1 MSEHEKKAPT
11 KAEEYAKFCAERDEK
26 LKAEAD
32 ARLEKEGE
40 LDMKYSA
47 KLGTRGVDFEIVN
60 TAKGL
65 FVLRKPEWTVAKKY
79 NSIPVDKQ
87 TDEDVWNYVI
97 PHIVEPDS
105 NVARAV
111 MQEHGG
117 VAYRCAGALHSLYGA
132 RGPGD
137 RTGKF

>member
-1 MSEHEKKAPT
+1 MSHEAPKMS
-11 KAEEYAKFCAERDEK
+11 KAEESARFCAERDEK
-26 LKAEAD
+26 LKMEVD

-47 KLGTRGVDFEIVN
+47 KLGKRGVDFEKIN
-60 TAKGL
+60 TVKGV
-65 FVLRKPEWTVAKKY
+65 FVLRKPDWTVAKKY
-79 NSIPVDKQ
+79 NSIPAAKQ
-87 TDEDVWNYVI
+87 TDEDVWYYVI

-117 VAYRCAGALHSLYGA
+117 VAYRC
-132 RGPGD
+132 
-137 RTGKF
+137 